1 MSRRE
6 LANLIGTADVIW
18 RDYWAAPAAD
28 RCQLPRPP
36 LDHLV
41 HRDIMCDQI
50 GEAQLEVAVL
60 SGAVGAW
67 WDHCSV
73 HGAAGHSAWLDWLNT
88 LSTLELHGQLIVAV
102 EAHTTAVKVFGRYP
116 AAAHRS
122 GNTILPD
129 RPPRH
134 PRTFAARSRHTR
146 WCMGCDL
153 P

>member
-1 MSRRE
+1 MANRE
-6 LANLIGTADVIW
+6 LADLIGTADVDW
-18 RDYWAAPAAD
+18 QNYWAAPAVD
-28 RCQLPRPP
+28 RCQLPQPP
-36 LDHLV
+36 LDSLAQ
-41 HRDIMCDQI
+41 RDIICNQI

-67 WDHCSV
+67 CDHCSV
-73 HGAAGHSAWLDWLNT
+73 HGTAGHSAWVDWLNT
-88 LSTLELHGQLIVAV
+88 LSMLELHGQLIVAV
-102 EAHTTAVKVFGRYP
+102 EAHVTAVQMYGRYS
-116 AAAHRS
+116 AAAHRI

-146 WCMGCDL
+146 WCRGYDL